1 MKTIKLPLD
10 LYDIPPGTKI
20 YNKDQ
25 TKFWILF
32 YRQVVAKLDNVEP
45 DSFHLATIPML
56 VNPEADTMGYLFP
69 DSVIQ
74 VNGGTLYYEEEA

>member
-10 LYDIPPGTKI
+10 LYDVPPGTKI
-20 YNKDQ
+20 YNEDQ
-25 TKFWILF
+25 TRFWILF

-45 DSFHLATIPML
+45 DTFHRATIPML
-56 VNPEADTMGYLFP
+56 VNPETDTMGYLFP

-74 VNGGTLYYEEEA
+74 AQGGTLFYEEEA